1 MGTVMVLWTWERN
14 LFLGYSGLLM
24 SLNQQP
30 KKGMSHLGVCPET
43 GNEDKETWH

>member
-1 MGTVMVLWTWERN
+1 MGTVMVLWTWERI
-14 LFLGYSGLLM
+14 LSLGYSGLLM

-30 KKGMSHLGVCPET
+30 KKDMSHLGVCPET